1 MSMPLNP
8 WLIQISRCCLRASH
22 TPSTTWAAPRILIR
36 SGSSTNHIAILRVLL
51 GPTTHSRECSLGA
64 RNSMSPSP
72 TVIIAKASMSLLFHT
87 ALFSFLFLCCT
98 KKLADTSFYDQYSQ
112 SVRKRQTASATVVS
126 GTRIGARSGVKVL
139 IIGATGATGQI
150 LMREA
155 LAQDHEVTALAR
167 NPSALAPEDHR
178 LRVLQGNALDVSS
191 VEAAVAGQDAV
202 LSALGTRSA
211 RPTTLFSES
220 THNVIS
226 AMNKHGVR
234 RLVCITG
241 VGVGD
246 SKGHVGF
253 LYDRIML
260 PFVVKNIYEDKTRQ
274 EEAIKQSDL
283 DWVIV
288 RPARLTDES
297 TKGEYNVFLGGSYTA
312 KTISRADV
320 AAFMLAQLTDDTYVH
335 KMPVVSY

>member
-1 MSMPLNP
+1 
-8 WLIQISRCCLRASH
+8 
-22 TPSTTWAAPRILIR
+22 
-36 SGSSTNHIAILRVLL
+36 
-51 GPTTHSRECSLGA
+51 
-64 RNSMSPSP
+64 
-72 TVIIAKASMSLLFHT
+72 
-87 ALFSFLFLCCT
+87 
-98 KKLADTSFYDQYSQ
+98 
-112 SVRKRQTASATVVS
+112 
-126 GTRIGARSGVKVL
+126 VKVL

-150 LMREA
+150 VMREA
-155 LAQDHEVTALAR
+155 LAQGHEVTALAR
-167 NPSALAPEDHR
+167 DPSAMAAEDPR
-178 LRVLQGNALDVSS
+178 LRVLQGNALDASS

-202 LSALGTRSA
+202 LSALGTRST

-234 RLVCITG
+234 RLICITG
-241 VGVGD
+241 IGAGD

-260 PFVVKNIYEDKTRQ
+260 PFVVKNVYEDKTRQ

-288 RPARLTDES
+288 RPARLTDEPA
-297 TKGEYNVFLGGSYTA
+297 KGEYNVFLGGSYTA

-320 AAFMLAQLTDDTYVH
+320 VSFMLAQLTDDTYVR
-335 KMPVVSY
+335 KMPVISY

>member
-1 MSMPLNP
+1 
-8 WLIQISRCCLRASH
+8 
-22 TPSTTWAAPRILIR
+22 
-36 SGSSTNHIAILRVLL
+36 
-51 GPTTHSRECSLGA
+51 
-64 RNSMSPSP
+64 
-72 TVIIAKASMSLLFHT
+72 
-87 ALFSFLFLCCT
+87 
-98 KKLADTSFYDQYSQ
+98 
-112 SVRKRQTASATVVS
+112 
-126 GTRIGARSGVKVL
+126 VKVL

-155 LAQDHEVTALAR
+155 LAQGHEVTALAR
-167 NPSALAPEDHR
+167 NPSAVAPEDPR

-191 VEAAVAGQDAV
+191 VEAAVVGQDAV
-202 LSALGTRSA
+202 LSALGTRSS

-220 THNVIS
+220 TRNIIS

-241 VGVGD
+241 IGAGD

-260 PFVVKNIYEDKTRQ
+260 PFIVKNIYEDKTRQ

-283 DWVIV
+283 VWVIV
-288 RPARLTDES
+288 RPARLTDEPA
-297 TKGEYNVFLGGSYTA
+297 KGEYKVFLGGSYTA

-320 AAFMLAQLTDDTYVH
+320 ANFMLAQLTDDTYVG
-335 KMPVVSY
+335 KMPVISY

>member
-1 MSMPLNP
+1 MLLGLSLGHEAQAVSSGPEEAEEP
-8 WLIQISRCCLRASH
+8 AS
-22 TPSTTWAAPRILIR
+22 S
-36 SGSSTNHIAILRVLL
+36 SSTYRR
-51 GPTTHSRECSLGA
+51 G
-64 RNSMSPSP
+64 M
-72 TVIIAKASMSLLFHT
+72 
-87 ALFSFLFLCCT
+87 
-98 KKLADTSFYDQYSQ
+98 
-112 SVRKRQTASATVVS
+112 
-126 GTRIGARSGVKVL
+126 KVL

-155 LAQDHEVTALAR
+155 LAQGHEVTALAR
-167 NPSALAPEDHR
+167 NPSALLAPEDHR
-178 LRVLQGNALDVSS
+178 LRVLQGNALDASE

-202 LSALGTRSA
+202 LSALGTRSS

-220 THNVIS
+220 THNLIS
-226 AMNKHGVR
+226 AMDKHGVR

-241 VGVGD
+241 IGVGD

-253 LYDRIML
+253 LYDRIIR
-260 PFVVKNIYEDKTRQ
+260 PFVVKNVYEDKERQ

-297 TKGEYNVFLGGSYTA
+297 AKGEYRVYLGGSYTA

-320 AAFMLAQLTDDTYVH
+320 AAFMLAQLTDDTYVR
-335 KMPVVSY
+335 KMPVISY

>member
-1 MSMPLNP
+1 M
-8 WLIQISRCCLRASH
+8 
-22 TPSTTWAAPRILIR
+22 
-36 SGSSTNHIAILRVLL
+36 
-51 GPTTHSRECSLGA
+51 
-64 RNSMSPSP
+64 
-72 TVIIAKASMSLLFHT
+72 
-87 ALFSFLFLCCT
+87 
-98 KKLADTSFYDQYSQ
+98 
-112 SVRKRQTASATVVS
+112 
-126 GTRIGARSGVKVL
+126 KVL
-139 IIGATGATGQI
+139 IIGASGATGQI
-150 LMREA
+150 LMHEA
-155 LAQDHEVTALAR
+155 LAQGHEVTALAR
-167 NPSALAPEDHR
+167 DPSALASEDHR
-178 LRVLQGNALDVSS
+178 LRVLQGDALDASS

-220 THNVIS
+220 THNIIS
-226 AMNKHGVR
+226 AMNKHGVL

-241 VGVGD
+241 IGAGD

-253 LYDRIML
+253 LYDRVML

-283 DWVIV
+283 EWVIV

-297 TKGEYNVFLGGSYTA
+297 AKGEYNVFLGGSYTA

-335 KMPVVSY
+335 KMPVISY

>member
-1 MSMPLNP
+1 
-8 WLIQISRCCLRASH
+8 
-22 TPSTTWAAPRILIR
+22 
-36 SGSSTNHIAILRVLL
+36 
-51 GPTTHSRECSLGA
+51 
-64 RNSMSPSP
+64 
-72 TVIIAKASMSLLFHT
+72 
-87 ALFSFLFLCCT
+87 
-98 KKLADTSFYDQYSQ
+98 
-112 SVRKRQTASATVVS
+112 
-126 GTRIGARSGVKVL
+126 VKVL
-139 IIGATGATGQI
+139 IIGASGATGQI
-150 LMREA
+150 LMHEA
-155 LAQDHEVTALAR
+155 LAQGHEVTALAR
-167 NPSALAPEDHR
+167 DPSALASEDHR
-178 LRVLQGNALDVSS
+178 LRVLQGDALDASS

-220 THNVIS
+220 TNNIIS
-226 AMNKHGVR
+226 AMDKHGVR

-241 VGVGD
+241 IGAGD

-253 LYDRIML
+253 LYDRVML

-283 DWVIV
+283 EWVIV

-297 TKGEYNVFLGGSYTA
+297 AKGEYNVFLGGSYTA

-335 KMPVVSY
+335 KMPVISY

>member
-1 MSMPLNP
+1 M
-8 WLIQISRCCLRASH
+8 
-22 TPSTTWAAPRILIR
+22 
-36 SGSSTNHIAILRVLL
+36 
-51 GPTTHSRECSLGA
+51 
-64 RNSMSPSP
+64 
-72 TVIIAKASMSLLFHT
+72 
-87 ALFSFLFLCCT
+87 
-98 KKLADTSFYDQYSQ
+98 
-112 SVRKRQTASATVVS
+112 
-126 GTRIGARSGVKVL
+126 KVL
-139 IIGATGATGQI
+139 IIGATGATGRV

-155 LAQDHEVTALAR
+155 LEQGHEVTALAR

-178 LRVLQGNALDVSS
+178 PRVLQGNALDASE

-202 LSALGTRSA
+202 LSALGTRST
-211 RPTTLFSES
+211 RPTTLFSQS
-220 THNVIS
+220 THNLIS

-241 VGVGD
+241 IGAGE

-260 PFVVKNIYEDKTRQ
+260 PFVVKNIYEDKNRQ

-288 RPARLTDES
+288 RPARLTDEAA
-297 TKGEYNVFLGGSYTA
+297 KGEYRVYLGGSYTA

-320 AAFMLAQLTDDTYVH
+320 AAFMLAQLTDETYVH
-335 KMPVVSY
+335 KMPVISY